1 VPVSNA
7 PHRRRIAIA
16 ITSDGR
22 RVQVPLES
30 DEVTPLSLI
39 RSLLVGIE
47 SVIALL
53 IPGHRRDHGGTR

>member
-7 PHRRRIAIA
+7 PHRRRVAIA
-16 ITSDGR
+16 VTGDGR
-22 RVQVPLES
+22 RVQVPLD

-53 IPGHRRDHGGTR
+53 IPGHRRDH